1 MNLDQHLTHLLSL
14 MEPPFTEAFKA
25 HWWARANELAK
36 YPELAE
42 LPSMLEAA
50 MRERSKKS
58 TPEPPCTEPPAS
70 TNGVLTSITSL
81 ASK

>member
-14 MEPPFTEAFKA
+14 MEDYPDGWKQ
-25 HWWARANELAK
+25 HCWHRAKELAK
-36 YPELAE
+36 RPELAE

-50 MRERSKKS
+50 MLARSRKS

-70 TNGVLTSITSL
+70 TNGVLTSITSS

>member
-1 MNLDQHLTHLLSL
+1 MNLDQHLTHLLWL
-14 MEPPFTEAFKA
+14 MEDFPESWKQ
-25 HWWARANELAK
+25 HCWARAKELAK
-36 YPELAE
+36 RPELAE

-50 MRERSKKS
+50 MLARSKKS

-70 TNGVLTSITSL
+70 TNGALTSITSS